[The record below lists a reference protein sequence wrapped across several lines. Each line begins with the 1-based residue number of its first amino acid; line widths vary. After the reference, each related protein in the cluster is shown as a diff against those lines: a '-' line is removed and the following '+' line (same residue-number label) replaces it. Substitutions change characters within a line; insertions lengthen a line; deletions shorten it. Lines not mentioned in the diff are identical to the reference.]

1 MFGEL
6 TMRRSLLSG
15 LAVCATAA
23 APLPALAQYAPTYS
37 QPTYG
42 AQQPYYGQQQQ
53 TYGAPTYGTQTYG
66 SQTYGAQQPYYGQQQ
81 SYGQPAYGTQQQ
93 PSYGQQQNYGSGAYS
108 AGAYGTPAASTQGYG
123 QTYAGA
129 NTSAATGSPL
139 SSIFSCAAGG
149 NKQAGAAALG
159 GVLGGVLGNRV
170 AGNER
175 TLGTVIG
182 AAAGAALGS
191 YIGCRMQTSDQQR
204 AYAATQ
210 SALQYGRNETWTNPQ
225 TGASGQIAVVDSY
238 GGASG
243 YGQSSGYGSSAG
255 ATTGVSLAG
264 LRVASNVQLATQL
277 ENAPAARYAARSTA
291 NLRAGPST
299 STAVVGQLRA
309 GDTVDGLARV
319 RGQNWILV
327 GRNGQGIGYVSESV
341 VNPLGGTQ
349 TYAST
354 GAYTNTSAQ
363 ASTQPLCRLIEQTIN
378 TRGAQPV
385 VERYRACQTAGGEWN
400 VVRA

>member
-1 MFGEL
+1 
-6 TMRRSLLSG
+6 MRRSLLAG
-15 LAVCATAA
+15 VAVCATAA
-23 APLPALAQYAPTYS
+23 APLPALAQYAPSYSQQTYGQQS
-37 QPTYG
+37 YGSPAYGQSYGQPTYG
-42 AQQPYYGQQQQ
+42 SQTYGSQPYYGSQ
-53 TYGAPTYGTQTYG
+53 
-66 SQTYGAQQPYYGQQQ
+66 QTYGAQQPYYGSQQG
-81 SYGQPAYGTQQQ
+81 YGSQPYYGTQQ
-93 PSYGQQQNYGSGAYS
+93 PYGSTYGQGAYS
-108 AGAYGTPAASTQGYG
+108 AGAYGTPAASTQAYG

-129 NTSAATGSPL
+129 NTSAGVQGSPL
-139 SSIFSCAAGG
+139 SSIFNCGAAG
-149 NKQAGAAALG
+149 NKQAGGAALG
-159 GVLGGVLGNRV
+159 GVLGGVLGSQV
-170 AGNER
+170 SKNER
-175 TLGTVIG
+175 TLGAVIG

-210 SALQYGRNETWTNPQ
+210 NALQYGRNETWTNPQ
-225 TGASGQIAVVDSY
+225 TGASGTIAVVDSY
-238 GGASG
+238 GGASSGG
-243 YGQSSGYGSSAG
+243 YSSAANAG
-255 ATTGVSLAG
+255 QAVSLAG

-277 ENAPAARYAARSTA
+277 ETPPAPRYTARSTA

-309 GDTVDGLARV
+309 GDYVDGLARV

-341 VNPLGGTQ
+341 VSPLGGTQ

-354 GAYTNTSAQ
+354 GTYSNASAT
-363 ASTQPLCRLIEQTIN
+363 ASSQPLCRLIEQTIN

-385 VERYRACQTAGGEWN
+385 VERYRACQTASGEWN